1 MAISELSGKPPKVLV
16 GGIFEELA
24 PIQVEV
30 KSVLKPELNMPVS
43 IALSDKEYHHSPLYG
58 MPVHPKVTLRHFIRL
73 SWQFFST
80 PGWRDTLWVYSTM
93 TRPGHEPR
101 LLDLESSA
109 LTMRPSPHSFYPGG
123 VSNIPDRV
131 FLRFPEEGSWGISSG
146 QRCFLPRLLSL
157 PTFQTI
163 YLQAWVT
170 FCPAFWKFWRWSE
183 RLSRDSIWRPNQN
196 SRADNPQYLV
206 PNGHDHVSVWY
217 SKMQP

>member
-1 MAISELSGKPPKVLV
+1 MGC
-16 GGIFEELA
+16 
-24 PIQVEV
+24 Q
-30 KSVLKPELNMPVS
+30 
-43 IALSDKEYHHSPLYG
+43 
-58 MPVHPKVTLRHFIRL
+58 FI
-73 SWQFFST
+73 
-80 PGWRDTLWVYSTM
+80 
-93 TRPGHEPR
+93 PR
-101 LLDLESSA
+101 LPSGTSSGFPDSFPVLLDGEIHCEYTAQWPGQATNPDFPTWSLA
-109 LTMRPSPHSFYPGG
+109 HLPWDRPPQLLSRGG
-123 VSNIPDRV
+123 SNIPNRV

>member
-1 MAISELSGKPPKVLV
+1 
-16 GGIFEELA
+16 
-24 PIQVEV
+24 
-30 KSVLKPELNMPVS
+30 MPVS
-43 IALSDKEYHHSPLYG
+43 IALSDKEYHHSPCMECQFIPRLPSG
-58 MPVHPKVTLRHFIRL
+58 TSSGFPDNFPVLLDGEIHCEYTAQWPGQATNPD
-73 SWQFFST
+73 FST
-80 PGWRDTLWVYSTM
+80 WSLAHLLWD
-93 TRPGHEPR
+93 RPPQ
-101 LLDLESSA
+101 LLS
-109 LTMRPSPHSFYPGG
+109 RGG
-123 VSNIPDRV
+123 SNIPNRV

>member
-1 MAISELSGKPPKVLV
+1 M
-16 GGIFEELA
+16 FEELA
-24 PIQVEV
+24 HIQVEV

-73 SWQFFST
+73 SWQFSST
-80 PGWRDTLWVYSTM
+80 PGWRDTLWVHSTM

-109 LTMRPSPHSFYPGG
+109 LTMRPSPTASIRGG
-123 VSNIPDRV
+123 SNIPNRV